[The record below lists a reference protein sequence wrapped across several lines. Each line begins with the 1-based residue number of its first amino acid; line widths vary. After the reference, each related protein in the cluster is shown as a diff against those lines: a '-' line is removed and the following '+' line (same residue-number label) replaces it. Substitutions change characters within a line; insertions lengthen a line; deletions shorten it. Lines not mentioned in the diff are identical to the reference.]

1 LTRRFD
7 LVLAAYLY
15 AAWPGISDVSPL
27 QARTCGGRRASAS
40 TRAMEC
46 REYSRHMSSVPIRP
60 AYSMW
65 PRSVLQRVFTH
76 DVYHCGELPH
86 TLGMMGLPQI
96 DLWD

>member
-1 LTRRFD
+1 
-7 LVLAAYLY
+7 
-15 AAWPGISDVSPL
+15 
-27 QARTCGGRRASAS
+27 
-40 TRAMEC
+40 MEC